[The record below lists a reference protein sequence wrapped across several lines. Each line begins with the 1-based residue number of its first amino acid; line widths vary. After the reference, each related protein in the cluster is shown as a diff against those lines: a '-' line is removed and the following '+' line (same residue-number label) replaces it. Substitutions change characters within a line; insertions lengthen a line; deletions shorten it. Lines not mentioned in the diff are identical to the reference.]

1 MRQFDFDDLEPR
13 WQRPGSLPLKSPRA
27 GATPPLRKQGFTKSP
42 GRLQQRKGVD
52 MADKSPRKVASK
64 KSGKTLKEKRKDKK
78 EKQQVRK
85 GLAI

>member
-1 MRQFDFDDLEPR
+1 MTCDGCAGRLPKGAGRLEP
-13 WQRPGSLPLKSPRA
+13 
-27 GATPPLRKQGFTKSP
+27 
-42 GRLQQRKGVD
+42 RKGVD
-52 MADKSPRKVASK
+52 KADKSPRKVASK